1 MFVPDRRSSRRIL
14 VGSLSLVLASFI
26 TLMISTQSLTGVSKQ
41 LGLTV
46 LSFFQQGFS
55 TVGSFV
61 SDTIYSI
68 AELRRLEESH
78 RNLLAQVESLGR
90 MEREFT
96 DLKQENDR
104 LRQLLKLSSE
114 ASYSSVAARIIA
126 KDPGNLY
133 STFILDKGASHGIRK
148 NQAVIAYQDGL
159 EGLVGR
165 VIEVSRATCLVI
177 PIFDS
182 ASYIGVRMDRSRYE
196 GLAMG
201 SGSEELPL
209 VVQYVKKRARDEIQY
224 GDLVITSGL
233 QSLYPAGIKV
243 GRVSKLRL
251 LDYLTS
257 MELEIEPIIDFSR
270 IEYVFVISED
280 HTSNASIS
288 GGDS

>member
-1 MFVPDRRSSRRIL
+1 VSDRRSSRRIVAGSISLIL
-14 VGSLSLVLASFI
+14 VSFI
-26 TLMISTQSLTGVSKQ
+26 TLMVSTQSLSGISKQ

-46 LSFFQQGFS
+46 ISFFQQGFS

-61 SDTIYSI
+61 ADTIYSI
-68 AELRRLEESH
+68 SELRRLEASH
-78 RNLLAQVESLGR
+78 RDLLVQVESLGK

-104 LRQLLKLSSE
+104 LRQLLQLSSE
-114 ASYSSVAARIIA
+114 THYNSVAATIVA

-133 STFILDKGASHGIRK
+133 STFVLDKGTVNGIQK
-148 NQAVIAYQDGL
+148 NQAVVAYQDGL

-165 VIEVSRATCLVI
+165 VIEVSRSTCLVV

-182 ASYIGVRMDRSRYE
+182 ASYIAVRMEKSRYE

-201 SGSEELPL
+201 SGSDELPL
-209 VVQYVKKRARDEIQY
+209 IVREGKKRAREEIQY

-233 QSLYPAGIKV
+233 QSLYPPGIKV

-270 IEYVFVISED
+270 LEFVFIIGPENESA
-280 HTSNASIS
+280 TSSN
-288 GGDS
+288 GVGK

>member
-1 MFVPDRRSSRRIL
+1 
-14 VGSLSLVLASFI
+14 
-26 TLMISTQSLTGVSKQ
+26 MISTQTLTGISKK

-46 LSFFQQGFS
+46 ISFFQGGFS
-55 TVGSFV
+55 TVGSVV
-61 SDTIYSI
+61 SETVHSI
-68 AELRRLEESH
+68 AELQRLEDSH
-78 RNLLAQVESLGR
+78 RALLARVESLGR
-90 MEREFT
+90 LEREFS

-104 LRQLLKLSSE
+104 LRNLLQLSSE
-114 ASYSSVAARIIA
+114 TEFSVVASRIIA

-133 STFILDKGASHGIRK
+133 STFILDKGSSHGIRK

-165 VIEVSRATCLVI
+165 IIEVSRSSSLVI

-182 ASYIGVRMDRSRYE
+182 ASYIGVRMDKSRYE
-196 GLAMG
+196 GLAVG

-209 VVQYVKKRARDEIQY
+209 VVQYVKKRARDEIQF

-233 QSLYPAGIKV
+233 QSLYPMGIKV
-243 GRVSKLRL
+243 GRVSKLRI

-270 IEYVFVISED
+270 LEFVFVISQED
-280 HTSNASIS
+280 KPDSSTT
-288 GGDS
+288 GGGS

>member
-1 MFVPDRRSSRRIL
+1 MPDRRSSRRIL

>member
-1 MFVPDRRSSRRIL
+1 
-14 VGSLSLVLASFI
+14 
-26 TLMISTQSLTGVSKQ
+26 MISTQSLSGISKQ

-46 LSFFQQGFS
+46 ISFFQQGFS
-55 TVGSFV
+55 SVGSFV
-61 SDTIYSI
+61 ADSI
-68 AELRRLEESH
+68 NSISELRRLEASH
-78 RNLLAQVESLGR
+78 RDLLVQVESLGK

-96 DLKQENDR
+96 DLKQENER
-104 LRQLLKLSSE
+104 LKQLLQLTSDTD
-114 ASYSSVAARIIA
+114 YNSVAARIVA

-133 STFILDKGASHGIRK
+133 STFVLDKGTAQGIQK

-165 VIEVSRATCLVI
+165 VIEVSRSTSLVV

-182 ASYIGVRMDRSRYE
+182 ASYIAVRMERSRYE

-201 SGSEELPL
+201 SGSDELPL
-209 VVQYVKKRARDEIQY
+209 IVQYVKKRARDEIQF

-233 QSLYPAGIKV
+233 QSLYPPGIKV

-270 IEYVFVISED
+270 LEFVFIIGPDKEPNSL
-280 HTSNASIS
+280 SN
-288 GGDS
+288 GGGK